1 MSTNLDKR
9 HIPWAMAAVRAA
21 LGPLLFAGATCSW
34 NGVTLAIIVV
44 TALVSD
50 IYDGV
55 LARRWKCDT
64 AGVRLFDSMADTV
77 FYLFTAVALWVNQPR
92 LCRSY
97 WELLVA
103 LLGLEGA
110 RFAFD
115 FVKFGKPASYHSY
128 LAKTWGL
135 MMASAVIVTFATE
148 RGATLMAISLALG
161 FVCNLET

>member
-1 MSTNLDKR
+1 MHIGFRKEQ
-9 HIPWAMAAVRAA
+9 IPWMMAAVRAA
-21 LGPLLFAGATCSW
+21 LGPILIAGQACGWSGFA
-34 NGVTLAIIVV
+34 LAGMVL

-55 LARRWKCDT
+55 LARRWGCDT
-64 AGVRLFDSMADTV
+64 AAVRLFDSMADTV

-115 FVKFGKPASYHSY
+115 FVKF
-128 LAKTWGL
+128 
-135 MMASAVIVTFATE
+135 
-148 RGATLMAISLALG
+148 
-161 FVCNLET
+161 

>member
-1 MSTNLDKR
+1 MHVNLRKQ
-9 HIPWAMAAVRAA
+9 HIPWMMAAARAA
-21 LGPLLFAGATCSW
+21 LGPVLIAGAASSW
-34 NGVTLAIIVV
+34 NGFTLAGIVV
-44 TALVSD
+44 GALVSD

-55 LARRWKCDT
+55 LARRWRCDT

-115 FVKFGKPASYHSY
+115 FVKF
-128 LAKTWGL
+128 
-135 MMASAVIVTFATE
+135 
-148 RGATLMAISLALG
+148 
-161 FVCNLET
+161 